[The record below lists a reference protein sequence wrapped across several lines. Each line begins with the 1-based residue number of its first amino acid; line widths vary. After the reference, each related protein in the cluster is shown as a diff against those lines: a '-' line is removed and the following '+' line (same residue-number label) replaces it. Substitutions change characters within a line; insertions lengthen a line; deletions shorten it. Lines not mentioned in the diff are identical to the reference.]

1 MPDPRATH
9 EREGCGR
16 TRRMPGGNSG
26 LVSDYAKSTAASS
39 GGQRPI
45 GLYIVDFVCLEE
57 RVIIEV
63 DGGHHLVTVSRDA
76 RRDAYLGSLGFKVLR
91 FWDNEVLNQIG
102 AVLEVIGQA
111 FRARERPPSQPSP
124 AAGGRDSPSLLT
136 DPCCSNISN
145 EKTLLPASGW
155 L

>member
-1 MPDPRATH
+1 MPDPRARGLRKNPTDA
-9 EREGCGR
+9 GR
-16 TRRMPGGNSG
+16 KLWARLRLRQVHGR
-26 LVSDYAKSTAASS
+26 KFRW
-39 GGQRPI
+39 QRPI